1 MKCLQCKHYQDTEK
15 RKCQVKVSHYEIYFW
30 PYKISNY
37 KVDNSDHILDTN
49 WGNRDVITDVHIK
62 INATCHRWNFT
73 LRKVIH
79 HIFYKLDLRK
89 VFQKKTVAPPI
100 SMF

>member
-1 MKCLQCKHYQDTEK
+1 MKYLQCKHYQDTEK
-15 RKCQVKVSHYEIYFW
+15 RKFQVKVSHYKIFFW
-30 PYKISNY
+30 LYNNNY

-62 INATCHRWNFT
+62 INATFYRWNFT
-73 LRKVIH
+73 LRKVIY

-89 VFQKKTVAPPI
+89 VFQKKSVAPPI